1 MGVGEGREVC
11 FPDHNYIVKEIEN
24 VQTGAGG
31 LLSLSGVHIQSHY
44 WMEGRKDIA
53 NILKHFVSFFL
64 SVLSVYMVPAISFA

>member
-24 VQTGAGG
+24 VQTGVGG
-31 LLSLSGVHIQSHY
+31 LLSLSGVHIQSHN